1 MKYIENFSQ
10 PDYIHISDPPNKYFY
25 FTLVGLNIS
34 PIKQTQNK
42 YAFGRGND
50 VEFNTEL
57 KKNVDLPL
65 NQLYFMTRKNCNDV
79 NDDKIYFGDYVQLGC
94 MQDNG
99 EYRFLSCGWDAG
111 VGKCNLKPDAG
122 YCNGNDWQTL
132 QICKDDGENTQ
143 CNHPSDLTK
152 KEPVTFNQRIKFRA
166 GLWNEDNNN
175 ALQMKVDGNH
185 FAPAENGSIY
195 NEFFSLDN
203 SYSTK
208 VGLLS
213 KTGVSPYTVPSSSD
227 DPDDPSSSD
236 DPDDPS
242 SSDDPDDP
250 SSSKE
255 PDDPSSSKEPD
266 DPSSSKEP
274 DDPSSS
280 KEPDDPSSSDDPGDD
295 PSSSKEPDDPG
306 DDPSPSDDPGD
317 DPSPSDDP
325 GDSNKKQD
333 DSNSNN
339 LLLIIGIIVLILI
352 VVGGG
357 GFYYYYYRNKP
368 LPVK

>member
-10 PDYIHISDPPNKYFY
+10 SDYIYISDPPNKYFY

-34 PIKQTQNK
+34 PIKQSQNK

-65 NQLYFMTRKNCNDV
+65 NQMYFITRRNCNDV
-79 NDDKIYFGDYVQLGC
+79 NDDKVYFGDYIQLGC

-111 VGKCNLKPDAG
+111 VGKCNLKSDAG

-132 QICKDDGENTQ
+132 QICKDDGKNTQ

-175 ALQMKVDGNH
+175 ALQMKVNGNH
-185 FAPAENGSIY
+185 FAPAGNGSIY
-195 NEFFSLDN
+195 NEFFSLEN

-213 KTGVSPYTVPSSSD
+213 KTGESPYTV
-227 DPDDPSSSD
+227 
-236 DPDDPS
+236 
-242 SSDDPDDP
+242 P

-255 PDDPSSSKEPD
+255 PDDPSPSDDPGD
-266 DPSSSKEP
+266 DPSPSDDP
-274 DDPSSS
+274 GDDPS
-280 KEPDDPSSSDDPGDD
+280 PSDDPGDD
-295 PSSSKEPDDPG
+295 PSSSKEPDDPSPSDDPGDDPSPSDDPGDDPSPSDDPG

-357 GFYYYYYRNKP
+357 GFYYYYRNKP